1 MGNKQN
7 KTKQETFNLH
17 EKRQLTLTN
26 VKMTQIWNYLI
37 KTAEHL
43 LFERLKQQLNTL
55 EKNGK
60 TESQQVNN
68 I

>member
-26 VKMTQIWNYLI
+26 VKMTQI
-37 KTAEHL
+37 
-43 LFERLKQQLNTL
+43 L
-55 EKNGK
+55 ELPDKDCRA
-60 TESQQVNN
+60 S
-68 I
+68 II

>member
-43 LFERLKQQLNTL
+43 LFERLEKQ
-55 EKNGK
+55 
-60 TESQQVNN
+60 
-68 I
+68 